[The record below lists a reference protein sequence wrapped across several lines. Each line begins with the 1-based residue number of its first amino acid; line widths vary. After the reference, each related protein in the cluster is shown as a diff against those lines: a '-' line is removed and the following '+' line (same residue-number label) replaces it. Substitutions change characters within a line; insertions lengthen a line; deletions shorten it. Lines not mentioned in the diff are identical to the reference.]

1 MSFIIK
7 RLICITKS
15 HNDVDMPN
23 MDKDKMGVRAIKI
36 TLFNERVIRVQ
47 CQRCGR
53 KSYRKDQTGNFFIV
67 EKW

>member
-47 CQRCGR
+47 CQRC
-53 KSYRKDQTGNFFIV
+53 
-67 EKW
+67 